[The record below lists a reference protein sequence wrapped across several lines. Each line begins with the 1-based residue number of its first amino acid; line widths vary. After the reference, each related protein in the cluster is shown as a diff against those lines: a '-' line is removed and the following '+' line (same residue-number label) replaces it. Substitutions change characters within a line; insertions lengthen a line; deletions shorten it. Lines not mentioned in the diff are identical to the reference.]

1 MTFKPRD
8 VGVLKME
15 YGKLVKVYLGGEAE
29 VRIYEN
35 VVEKIRRPKR
45 YRHPKLDESL
55 RRSRTRTEAK
65 IIALARKH
73 GVPTPIILDIE
84 GDKIVMERIKG
95 EPVKNVM
102 GKEIS
107 REIGKMVARLHK
119 AGIIHGDITPM
130 NMILSDGRIY
140 FLDFGLSFI
149 EDRVEPKGVDL
160 HVYFESLK
168 ASFDNWKELKEAFIE
183 GYREE
188 YEKADEV
195 LERAKEIELRGRY
208 IEKRLYGD

>member
-1 MTFKPRD
+1 
-8 VGVLKME
+8 ME
-15 YGKLVKVYLGGEAE
+15 YGKLIKVYLGGEAE

-73 GVPTPIILDIE
+73 GVPTPIILDID

-102 GKEIS
+102 SKEIS
-107 REIGKMVARLHK
+107 REIGRMVARLHK

-130 NMILSDGRIY
+130 NMILSDGKIY
-140 FLDFGLSFI
+140 FVDFGLSFI

-168 ASFDNWKELKEAFIE
+168 AGFDNWEELKEAFIE
-183 GYREE
+183 GYKEE

-208 IEKRLYGD
+208 IEKRLVS

>member
-1 MTFKPRD
+1 MD
-8 VGVLKME
+8 
-15 YGKLVKVYLGGEAE
+15 YGELLKVYLGGEAE

-35 VVEKIRRPKR
+35 VVVKIRKPKR
-45 YRHPKLDESL
+45 YRHPKLDEML
-55 RRSRTRTEAK
+55 RKSRTRTEAK

-73 GVPTPIILDIE
+73 GVPTPIVLDIE
-84 GDKIVMERIKG
+84 GDTIVMERVKG

-102 GKEIS
+102 NPEIS
-107 REIGKMVARLHK
+107 REIGRMVARLHK

-140 FLDFGLSFI
+140 FVDFGLSFI
-149 EDRVEPKGVDL
+149 EDRIEPKGVDV

-168 ASFDNWKELKEAFIE
+168 AGFDNWEELKEAFIE

-195 LERAKEIELRGRY
+195 LERAREIELRGRY
-208 IEKRLYGD
+208 VEK

>member
-1 MTFKPRD
+1 M
-8 VGVLKME
+8 
-15 YGKLVKVYLGGEAE
+15 GGEAE

-73 GVPTPIILDIE
+73 GVPTPIILDID

-102 GKEIS
+102 SKEIS
-107 REIGKMVARLHK
+107 REIGRMVARLHK

-130 NMILSDGRIY
+130 NMILSDGKIY
-140 FLDFGLSFI
+140 FVDFGLSFI

-168 ASFDNWKELKEAFIE
+168 AGFDNWEELKEAFIE
-183 GYREE
+183 GYKEE
-188 YEKADEV
+188 YEKAEEV

-208 IEKRLYGD
+208 IEKRLVS

>member
-1 MTFKPRD
+1 
-8 VGVLKME
+8 ME
-15 YGKLVKVYLGGEAE
+15 KGKLIEVYIGGEAE

-35 VVEKIRRPKR
+35 VVEKVRKVKR
-45 YRHPKLDESL
+45 YRHPKLDEII
-55 RRSRTRTEAK
+55 RKSRTKTEAK
-65 IIALARKH
+65 IISLARKH
-73 GVPTPIILDIE
+73 GVPTPIILDVE
-84 GDKIVMERIKG
+84 DNKIIMERIKG
-95 EPVKNVM
+95 KPVKDVM
-102 GKEIS
+102 NKEIS
-107 REIGKMVARLHK
+107 REIGKLVARLHK

-130 NMILSDGRIY
+130 NMIYYNGKIY
-140 FLDFGLSFI
+140 FVDFGLSFI

-168 ASFDNWKELKEAFIE
+168 AGFDNWNELKEAFIE

-208 IEKRLYGD
+208 IEKRML

>member
-1 MTFKPRD
+1 
-8 VGVLKME
+8 LN
-15 YGKLVKVYLGGEAE
+15 YGKLERIYLGGEAE

-45 YRHPKLDESL
+45 YRHPKLDEIL
-55 RRSRTRTEAK
+55 RKSRTKTEAK
-65 IIALARKH
+65 IISLARKQ
-73 GVPTPIILDIE
+73 GVPTPIILNIE

-95 EPVKNVM
+95 KPVKEIM
-102 GKEIS
+102 SPEIS
-107 REIGKMVARLHK
+107 REIGRLVAKMHK
-119 AGIIHGDITPM
+119 VGIIHGDITPM
-130 NMILSDGRIY
+130 NMIFSDGRIY
-140 FLDFGLSFI
+140 FVDFGLAFI

-183 GYREE
+183 GYKEE

-195 LERAKEIELRGRY
+195 LQRAEEIELRGRY
-208 IEKRLYGD
+208 IERKMS

>member
-1 MTFKPRD
+1 
-8 VGVLKME
+8 ME
-15 YGKLVKVYLGGEAE
+15 YGKLERVYLGGEAE

-35 VVEKIRRPKR
+35 VVEKIRKPKR
-45 YRHPKLDESL
+45 YRHPKLDEML
-55 RRSRTRTEAK
+55 RRSRTKTEAK
-65 IIALARKH
+65 IISLARRQ

-95 EPVKNVM
+95 KPVKEVM
-102 GKEIS
+102 SPEIS
-107 REIGKMVARLHK
+107 REIGRLVARMHK
-119 AGIIHGDITPM
+119 VGIIHGDITPM
-130 NMILSDGRIY
+130 NMILSNGKIY
-140 FLDFGLSFI
+140 FVDFGLAFI

-168 ASFDNWKELKEAFIE
+168 ASFDNWEELKEAFIE

-195 LERAKEIELRGRY
+195 LQRAKEIELRGRY
-208 IEKRLYGD
+208 IDKEDELSIKKKFKKF

>member
-1 MTFKPRD
+1 
-8 VGVLKME
+8 ME
-15 YGKLVKVYLGGEAE
+15 YGELLRVYLGGEAE

-35 VVEKIRRPKR
+35 VVEKIRKPKR
-45 YRHPKLDESL
+45 YRHPKLDEML
-55 RRSRTRTEAK
+55 RKSRTRTEAK
-65 IIALARKH
+65 IIALARRH
-73 GVPTPIILDIE
+73 GVPTPIILDVE

-102 GKEIS
+102 SPEIS
-107 REIGKMVARLHK
+107 REIGRMVARLHR

-140 FLDFGLSFI
+140 FVDFGLSFI
-149 EDRVEPKGVDL
+149 EDRVEPKGVDV

-168 ASFDNWKELKEAFIE
+168 AGFDNWEELKEAFVE

-188 YEKADEV
+188 YDRADEV
-195 LERAKEIELRGRY
+195 LERAREIELRGRY
-208 IEKRLYGD
+208 VERRIANLS

>member
-1 MTFKPRD
+1 MVK
-8 VGVLKME
+8 
-15 YGKLVKVYLGGEAE
+15 GKLIKIYLGGEAE

-35 VVEKIRRPKR
+35 VVEKIRRVKR
-45 YRHPKLDESL
+45 YRHPKLDEII
-55 RRSRTRTEAK
+55 RKSRTKTEAK
-65 IIALARKH
+65 IISLARKH
-73 GVPTPIILDIE
+73 GVPTPIILDVE
-84 GDKIVMERIKG
+84 DNKIVMERIKG
-95 EPVKNVM
+95 KPVKDVM
-102 GKEIS
+102 NKEIS
-107 REIGKMVARLHK
+107 REIGRLVARLHK

-130 NMILSDGRIY
+130 NMIYCNGKIY
-140 FLDFGLSFI
+140 FVDFGLSFI

-168 ASFDNWKELKEAFIE
+168 AGFDNWRELKEAFIE

-208 IEKRLYGD
+208 IEKRML

>member
-1 MTFKPRD
+1 
-8 VGVLKME
+8 VE
-15 YGKLVKVYLGGEAE
+15 YGELLRVYLGGEAE

-35 VVEKIRRPKR
+35 VVEKIRKPKR
-45 YRHPKLDESL
+45 YRHPKLDEML
-55 RRSRTRTEAK
+55 RKSRTRTEAK
-65 IIALARKH
+65 IIALARRH
-73 GVPTPIILDIE
+73 GVPTPIILDVE

-102 GKEIS
+102 SPEIS
-107 REIGKMVARLHK
+107 REIGRMVARLHR

-140 FLDFGLSFI
+140 FVDFGLSFI
-149 EDRVEPKGVDL
+149 EDRVEPKGVDV

-168 ASFDNWKELKEAFIE
+168 AGFDNWEELKEAFVE

-188 YEKADEV
+188 YDRADEV
-195 LERAKEIELRGRY
+195 LERAREIELRGRY
-208 IEKRLYGD
+208 VERRIANLS

>member
-1 MTFKPRD
+1 
-8 VGVLKME
+8 ME
-15 YGKLVKVYLGGEAE
+15 KGKLVKVYLGGEAE

-35 VVEKIRRPKR
+35 VVEKIRKSKR
-45 YRHPKLDESL
+45 YRHPKLDEMI
-55 RRSRTRTEAK
+55 RKSRTKTEAK
-65 IIALARKH
+65 IISLARKC
-73 GVPTPIILDIE
+73 GVPTPIILDVE
-84 GDKIVMERIKG
+84 DNKIVMERIKG
-95 EPVKNVM
+95 KPVKDIM
-102 GKEIS
+102 SKEIS
-107 REIGKMVARLHK
+107 KEIGKLVARLHK

-130 NMILSDGRIY
+130 NLIYCNGKIY
-140 FLDFGLSFI
+140 FVDFGLSFI

-168 ASFDNWKELKEAFIE
+168 AGFDNWLELKEAFIE

-208 IEKRLYGD
+208 IEKRML

>member
-1 MTFKPRD
+1 VEK
-8 VGVLKME
+8 
-15 YGKLVKVYLGGEAE
+15 GKLIKIYLGGEAE

-35 VVEKIRRPKR
+35 VVEKIRRVKR
-45 YRHPKLDESL
+45 YRHPKLDEII
-55 RRSRTRTEAK
+55 RKSRTKTEAK
-65 IIALARKH
+65 IISLARKH
-73 GVPTPIILDIE
+73 GVPTPIILDVE
-84 GDKIVMERIKG
+84 DNKIVMERIKG
-95 EPVKNVM
+95 KPVKDVM
-102 GKEIS
+102 NKEIS
-107 REIGKMVARLHK
+107 REIGRLVARLHK

-130 NMILSDGRIY
+130 NMIYCNGKIY
-140 FLDFGLSFI
+140 FVDFGLSFI

-168 ASFDNWKELKEAFIE
+168 AGFDNWRELKEAFIE

-208 IEKRLYGD
+208 IEKRML

>member
-1 MTFKPRD
+1 VK
-8 VGVLKME
+8 
-15 YGKLVKVYLGGEAE
+15 GKLIKIYLGGEAE

-35 VVEKIRRPKR
+35 VVEKIRKIKR
-45 YRHPKLDESL
+45 YRHPKLDEII
-55 RRSRTRTEAK
+55 RKSRTKTEAK
-65 IIALARKH
+65 IISLARKH
-73 GVPTPIILDIE
+73 GVPTPIILDVE
-84 GDKIVMERIKG
+84 DNKIVMERIKG
-95 EPVKNVM
+95 KPVKDVM
-102 GKEIS
+102 NKEIS
-107 REIGKMVARLHK
+107 REIGRLVARLHK

-130 NMILSDGRIY
+130 NMIYCNGKIY
-140 FLDFGLSFI
+140 FVDFGLSFI

-168 ASFDNWKELKEAFIE
+168 AGFDNWRELKEAFIE

-208 IEKRLYGD
+208 IEKRML